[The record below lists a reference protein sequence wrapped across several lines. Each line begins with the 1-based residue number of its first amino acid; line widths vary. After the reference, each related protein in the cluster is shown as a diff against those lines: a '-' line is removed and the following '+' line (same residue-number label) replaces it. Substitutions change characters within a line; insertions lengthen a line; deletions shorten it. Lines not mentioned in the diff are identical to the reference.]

1 MRIIALFLLAL
12 PAILATYGI
21 KLMRDAFFGE
31 LTDIFMHIIVQFIVG
46 LGLFAGGLYFI
57 GGFILHRDRKRH
69 LIKGGKKKQVFPM
82 RNTCFYG

>member
-1 MRIIALFLLAL
+1 MVRIIALLLLAL

-69 LIKGGKKKQVFPM
+69 LIKGGKKNRYSQ
-82 RNTCFYG
+82 